1 MECTIWI
8 PCGCLP
14 FFKKKK
20 LNKIINNNDKTKCE
34 YLPIFDN
41 SIERN

>member
-14 FFKKKK
+14 LFKKKI
-20 LNKIINNNDKTKCE
+20 NKTINNNDKTKYK

-41 SIERN
+41 NIERN